1 MKAKA
6 CSSQALLLGAVALV
20 AVISFAA
27 VPTAPSSCVL
37 ALNAP
42 DSTST
47 PRTLVDTALALATS
61 KSRTGHRV
69 R

>member
-47 PRTLVDTALALATS
+47 PERWWTQ
-61 KSRTGHRV
+61 H
-69 R
+69 